1 METKGDPIWINDFN
15 QIIRQDRLMDFI
27 PKPDMSFSEKVN
39 SIVRL
44 SIYAGIILGLLHN
57 NYLYIYIPIVVM
69 VTTYLVYMFQSDKF
83 KEDYQNSLPRQLDPV
98 TENPSLDRYNQQQAE
113 AERDNANCVTTTLD
127 NPFMNFLAAD
137 DRKRGPACKM
147 VDNPE
152 LTKKVEAN
160 FSNNL
165 FKDVDDIYNRKH
177 SERQYYSMPSTK
189 GYSDQA
195 SYVNWLYSRPPT
207 CKEGSGDAC
216 VGNNEYRLNQQSY
229 RFQ

>member
-15 QIIRQDRLMDFI
+15 QLIRQDRLMDFI
-27 PKPDMSFSEKVN
+27 PKPDMAFSEKVN

-69 VTTYLVYMFQSDKF
+69 VTTYLVYMFQSDKS
-83 KEDYQNSLPRQLDPV
+83 KEDFDTLPRKLDPV

-113 AERDNANCVTTTLD
+113 AEKDEANCVSTTLD
-127 NPFMNFLAAD
+127 NPFMNLLAAD
-137 DRKRGPACKM
+137 DRRRGPACKM
-147 VDNPE
+147 VDNEE
-152 LTKKVEAN
+152 LSNKVKAN
-160 FSNNL
+160 FNNNL

-177 SERQYYSMPSTK
+177 SERQYYTMPNTK
-189 GYSDQA
+189 AANDQGKFA
-195 SYVNWLYSRPPT
+195 MWLYSSPMT

-216 VGNNEYRLNQQSY
+216 VAGNEYRLNQGSY